1 MLIDSHCHLDFS
13 DFKEDMPLVLQ
24 RAKESGVGVVQTI
37 CTRLSRF
44 PEVLAL
50 TSQEDNIYCSVGI
63 HPHNV
68 EEEPEFRPFEI
79 LEEIDLNQKIIGIG
93 ETGLDYFYD
102 HSDREKQRASFVAHI
117 EVARESGLPV
127 IIHSRDAD
135 KDMIQILKEES
146 AKGTFPGVIH
156 CFTAGYELA
165 KAAISCGLSISLSGI
180 ITFKNAEELRA
191 VAKTLPI
198 DHLLLE
204 TDAPF
209 LAPVPCRGQRNEP
222 SFLKHTAEFVST
234 MLDIDSCVLEEKTT
248 GNFYRLFNRVN
259 PDT

>member
-24 RAKESGVGVVQTI
+24 RARESGVGVMQTI

-68 EEEPEFRPFEI
+68 EEEPEFRPFKI

-135 KDMIQILKEES
+135 KAMIQILKEES
-146 AKGTFPGVIH
+146 
-156 CFTAGYELA
+156 
-165 KAAISCGLSISLSGI
+165 
-180 ITFKNAEELRA
+180 AEELRA

>member
-24 RAKESGVGVVQTI
+24 RAKESGVGVMQTI

-68 EEEPEFRPFEI
+68 EEEPEFQPFKI
-79 LEEIDLNQKIIGIG
+79 LEEIGLNQKIIGIG

-135 KDMIQILKEES
+135 KDMIQILNLIYQLKNGITS
-146 AKGTFPGVIH
+146 NQ
-156 CFTAGYELA
+156 
-165 KAAISCGLSISLSGI
+165 IS
-180 ITFKNAEELRA
+180 N
-191 VAKTLPI
+191 
-198 DHLLLE
+198 
-204 TDAPF
+204 
-209 LAPVPCRGQRNEP
+209 
-222 SFLKHTAEFVST
+222 
-234 MLDIDSCVLEEKTT
+234 
-248 GNFYRLFNRVN
+248 
-259 PDT
+259 

>member
-24 RAKESGVGVVQTI
+24 RAKESGVGVMQTI

-68 EEEPEFRPFEI
+68 EEEPEFRPFKI

-165 KAAISCGLSISLSGI
+165 KVAVNCGLSISLSGI

-191 VAKTLPI
+191 VAKTLPM

-222 SFLKHTAEFVST
+222 SFLKHTAEFVSS

>member
-24 RAKESGVGVVQTI
+24 RAKESGVGVMQTI

-135 KDMIQILKEES
+135 KDMIQIIKEES

-165 KAAISCGLSISLSGI
+165 KAAVNCGLSISLSGI

-248 GNFYRLFNRVN
+248 GNFYRLFNRVK

>member
-24 RAKESGVGVVQTI
+24 RARESGVGVMQTI

-68 EEEPEFRPFEI
+68 EEEPEFQPFKI
-79 LEEIDLNQKIIGIG
+79 LEEIGLNQKIIGIG

-165 KAAISCGLSISLSGI
+165 KTAINCGLSISLSGI

-209 LAPVPCRGQRNEP
+209 LAPAHCRGQRNEP

-234 MLDIDSCVLEEKTT
+234 MLDIDSFVLEERTT

-259 PDT
+259 PGT

>member
-24 RAKESGVGVVQTI
+24 RAKESGVGVMQTI

-50 TSQEDNIYCSVGI
+50 TLQEDNIYCSVGI

-68 EEEPEFRPFEI
+68 EQEPEFQPFKI
-79 LEEIDLNQKIIGIG
+79 LEEVSSNQKIIGIG

-135 KDMIQILKEES
+135 KDMIQILEEES

-165 KAAISCGLSISLSGI
+165 KAAINWGLSISLSGL

>member
-1 MLIDSHCHLDFS
+1 M
-13 DFKEDMPLVLQ
+13 
-24 RAKESGVGVVQTI
+24 
-37 CTRLSRF
+37 
-44 PEVLAL
+44 
-50 TSQEDNIYCSVGI
+50 
-63 HPHNV
+63 
-68 EEEPEFRPFEI
+68 
-79 LEEIDLNQKIIGIG
+79 
-93 ETGLDYFYD
+93 
-102 HSDREKQRASFVAHI
+102 
-117 EVARESGLPV
+117 
-127 IIHSRDAD
+127 
-135 KDMIQILKEES
+135 
-146 AKGTFPGVIH
+146 
-156 CFTAGYELA
+156 A
-165 KAAISCGLSISLSGI
+165 KAAVNCGLSISLSGI

-259 PDT
+259 PDS